1 LPQCGLRWPAPARS
15 QIAQPLLL
23 MVAQPIHVTATL
35 TESQIS
41 LESRKTLGRDL
52 LSFEIVT
59 LS

>member
-1 LPQCGLRWPAPARS
+1 
-15 QIAQPLLL
+15 